1 MVGRGNRMAKGQE
14 GLPVLWLGYKL
25 PLTSLQKTA
34 RGVKK
39 SFRQGA
45 RRAALRYLLRSMK
58 ESR

>member
-45 RRAALRYLLRSMK
+45 RRAALQYLY
-58 ESR
+58 